1 MKKIGKVL
9 VAAGVAGILTVGSV
23 SAVQA
28 EEEYKV
34 LVAASDMSQSFYSWL
49 ANSVVEALEAK
60 GISATLVDLAG
71 DTANVPTVIEQAI
84 TDGYNGLVM
93 DKPDHDQNTDELLQE
108 AHDAGVYTV
117 LVNNTEVADGVSC
130 GVGLDNYPLGYT
142 IGEVAAENLPE
153 NAQILILK
161 ATAGNQGSED
171 RYNGFVDALTE
182 AGRDDV
188 EILDS
193 RNSDNWSKEAAMSEM
208 EDWLQVYSEF
218 DAVYAPCD
226 DMTCGCIEA
235 CEAAGLDVQ
244 TIQFYGIE
252 GLANGC
258 TAVKEGTMTATV
270 LQDATAMGEEAVN
283 LWEQMKDGEITETE
297 ISALDPIVITQ
308 DNVDEIIAMHEENGM
323 MK

>member
-153 NAQILILK
+153 NAQ
-161 ATAGNQGSED
+161 
-171 RYNGFVDALTE
+171 F
-182 AGRDDV
+182 
-188 EILDS
+188 
-193 RNSDNWSKEAAMSEM
+193 
-208 EDWLQVYSEF
+208 
-218 DAVYAPCD
+218 
-226 DMTCGCIEA
+226 
-235 CEAAGLDVQ
+235 
-244 TIQFYGIE
+244 
-252 GLANGC
+252 
-258 TAVKEGTMTATV
+258 
-270 LQDATAMGEEAVN
+270 
-283 LWEQMKDGEITETE
+283 
-297 ISALDPIVITQ
+297 
-308 DNVDEIIAMHEENGM
+308 
-323 MK
+323 